1 VRVAVGDLRLLLSSL
16 RRKGVGGDGASLF
29 QQKAS
34 EGFRRLQKEEGRRK
48 KEDGRWKMED
58 GRWKMEDGRWKM
70 EEGRRKMEDGS
81 RKMEDGR
88 WKMEGAIK
96 SRVSTVKN
104 VLTVRAVAIEG

>member
-34 EGFRRLQKEEGRRK
+34 EGFRRKKEEGRRK
-48 KEDGRWKMED
+48 KEDVRCPMSD
-58 GRWKMEDGRWKM
+58 VRCPMSDVRCP
-70 EEGRRKMEDGS
+70 
-81 RKMEDGR
+81 
-88 WKMEGAIK
+88 MEGAIK